1 MIPSAAGKGIIMN
14 MEKYDIIIIGLG
26 PAGAA
31 AAIYSSRAG
40 LSSVVLEG
48 NVPGGQV
55 SLTDRIDN
63 YPGVAEIEGWEL
75 ASRLA
80 SQAEACGARI
90 VYEPAVKVELDKK
103 LVSTADKSFS
113 ADAIIIAG
121 GARHRRLGLDGEE
134 RLTGRGI
141 SYCAV
146 CDGRFYKGR
155 TVAVVGGGETAVGDA
170 IYLSRLCEKVYLIHR
185 RGELRASRSKQAQ
198 LANLG
203 NVELLLDSRVSS
215 IGAVTSES
223 GERLESVTLDS
234 GRVLKLDGLFVAIGS
249 IPDTSLYT
257 GLTLDDGYIVTDD
270 DMATGIPGVFAA
282 GDIRK
287 KKVRQIITA
296 ASDGAVA
303 AISAAEYLENKGI
316 T

>member
-1 MIPSAAGKGIIMN
+1 MN

-146 CDGRFYKGR
+146 CDGRFYRGR

-198 LANLG
+198 LAALG

-215 IGAVTSES
+215 IGAAKTES

>member
-1 MIPSAAGKGIIMN
+1 MN

-90 VYEPAVKVELDKK
+90 VYEPAVKAELDKK

-113 ADAIIIAG
+113 AGAIIIAG
-121 GARHRRLGLDGEE
+121 GAKHRRLGLDGEE

>member
-1 MIPSAAGKGIIMN
+1 

-90 VYEPAVKVELDKK
+90 VYEPAVKAELDKK

-113 ADAIIIAG
+113 AGAIIIAG
-121 GARHRRLGLDGEE
+121 GAKHRRLGLDGEE

-203 NVELLLDSRVSS
+203 NVELLLGSRVSS

>member
-1 MIPSAAGKGIIMN
+1 MN

-90 VYEPAVKVELDKK
+90 VYEPAVKAELDKK

-113 ADAIIIAG
+113 AGAIIIAG
-121 GARHRRLGLDGEE
+121 GAKHRRLGLDGEE

-203 NVELLLDSRVSS
+203 NVELLLGSRVSS

>member
-1 MIPSAAGKGIIMN
+1 MN

-103 LVSTADKSFS
+103 LVLTADKSFS
-113 ADAIIIAG
+113 AGAIIIAG
-121 GARHRRLGLDGEE
+121 GAKHRRLGLDGEE

-223 GERLESVTLDS
+223 GERLESATLDS

>member
-1 MIPSAAGKGIIMN
+1 MN

-90 VYEPAVKVELDKK
+90 VYEPAVKAELDKK

-121 GARHRRLGLDGEE
+121 GAKHRRLGLDGEE

>member
-1 MIPSAAGKGIIMN
+1 M
-14 MEKYDIIIIGLG
+14 
-26 PAGAA
+26 
-31 AAIYSSRAG
+31 
-40 LSSVVLEG
+40 
-48 NVPGGQV
+48 
-55 SLTDRIDN
+55 
-63 YPGVAEIEGWEL
+63 
-75 ASRLA
+75 
-80 SQAEACGARI
+80 
-90 VYEPAVKVELDKK
+90 
-103 LVSTADKSFS
+103 
-113 ADAIIIAG
+113 
-121 GARHRRLGLDGEE
+121 
-134 RLTGRGI
+134 
-141 SYCAV
+141 
-146 CDGRFYKGR
+146 
-155 TVAVVGGGETAVGDA
+155 VGGGETAVGDA

-198 LANLG
+198 LAALG

-215 IGAVTSES
+215 IGAAKTES

>member
-1 MIPSAAGKGIIMN
+1 MN

-113 ADAIIIAG
+113 AGAIIIAG
-121 GARHRRLGLDGEE
+121 GAKHRRLGLDGEE

-185 RGELRASRSKQAQ
+185 REELRASRSKQAQ

-203 NVELLLDSRVSS
+203 NVELLLGSRVSS

>member
-1 MIPSAAGKGIIMN
+1 MN

-113 ADAIIIAG
+113 AGAIIIAG
-121 GARHRRLGLDGEE
+121 GAKHRRLGLDGEE
-134 RLTGRGI
+134 RLTGR
-141 SYCAV
+141 
-146 CDGRFYKGR
+146 
-155 TVAVVGGGETAVGDA
+155 
-170 IYLSRLCEKVYLIHR
+170 
-185 RGELRASRSKQAQ
+185 
-198 LANLG
+198 
-203 NVELLLDSRVSS
+203 
-215 IGAVTSES
+215 
-223 GERLESVTLDS
+223 
-234 GRVLKLDGLFVAIGS
+234 
-249 IPDTSLYT
+249 
-257 GLTLDDGYIVTDD
+257 
-270 DMATGIPGVFAA
+270 
-282 GDIRK
+282 
-287 KKVRQIITA
+287 
-296 ASDGAVA
+296 
-303 AISAAEYLENKGI
+303 
-316 T
+316 

>member
-1 MIPSAAGKGIIMN
+1 

-90 VYEPAVKVELDKK
+90 VYEPAVKAELDKK

-113 ADAIIIAG
+113 AGAIIIAG
-121 GARHRRLGLDGEE
+121 GAKHRRLGLDGEE

-203 NVELLLDSRVSS
+203 NVEILLDSRVSS